1 MNVTTSKFLTVQSF
15 GNSRDISTT
24 LLNSSLIK
32 NLWSLQVWKPVT
44 QICNLSIKSGIF
56 PDACK
61 LAKLKQLFKKCSRM
75 DSSNYIAI
83 SILPLIS
90 KIFEKIIHDQMN
102 DYMKP
107 NMTFYTNISPVLEQ
121 NIRLICVF
129 HAWMINFERLL

>member
-1 MNVTTSKFLTVQSF
+1 
-15 GNSRDISTT
+15 
-24 LLNSSLIK
+24 
-32 NLWSLQVWKPVT
+32 
-44 QICNLSIKSGIF
+44 
-56 PDACK
+56 
-61 LAKLKQLFKKCSRM
+61 M

-129 HAWMINFERLL
+129 HT

>member
-1 MNVTTSKFLTVQSF
+1 
-15 GNSRDISTT
+15 
-24 LLNSSLIK
+24 
-32 NLWSLQVWKPVT
+32 
-44 QICNLSIKSGIF
+44 
-56 PDACK
+56 
-61 LAKLKQLFKKCSRM
+61 M

-102 DYMKP
+102 EYMKP

-129 HAWMINFERLL
+129 HT